1 MSIRTVYLFQYY
13 TYIPPILP
21 DFLRLI
27 AKGSNTQLKEIG
39 CHIPDSVHIVAISVR
54 FSLKRRG
61 KQLSMNSCRLWNILK
76 HILFDVVKVLET
88 YFVEYNFMLD

>member
-1 MSIRTVYLFQYY
+1 MSILTVYLFQYY

-54 FSLKRRG
+54 FSKKERG
-61 KQLSMNSCRLWNILK
+61 TQLSMNSWTPCDILK
-76 HILFDVVKVLET
+76 YVTNCYINRHCRFPFNV
-88 YFVEYNFMLD
+88 M

>member
-1 MSIRTVYLFQYY
+1 MIQRDSLISELHDITSSNYTLIHTILQYY

-27 AKGSNTQLKEIG
+27 ARGSNTQLKEIG

-54 FSLKRRG
+54 FSKKRRG
-61 KQLSMNSCRLWNILK
+61 KQLSMNSSRLWSNS
-76 HILFDVVKVLET
+76 
-88 YFVEYNFMLD
+88 M